1 MKKIIAMLLAV
12 MMVVGLFAA
21 CGQKTPP
28 TTTGAPA
35 ESTGNPAESTGTP
48 AESTEPK
55 VDGEIPTL
63 VWYQVGGG
71 QPANYDSWQAKVNA
85 YLEDKIGVHLD
96 VRVVGWGDWSNRR
109 SVIVQTNEPYDLMFT
124 DMSTYTSDVRMGA
137 FADISDLMAEVPG
150 LTDLIPQDYLNACL
164 VNGGLYGI
172 PCYKDSSMTQFF
184 VWTKSDVDAYYPEY
198 AEAHTLAE
206 IDAGLRAV
214 YAGTG
219 TAPLLLNQD
228 GLSCITGN
236 KYDACTLGNIG
247 IGIAYK
253 GGTEFVSVFEQK
265 DVLDDLALLQ
275 KWMADGLINSDAAV
289 RAEANG
295 MCSLGVAQGWPGAAK
310 GWGDGRGTE
319 VVVSQFEDTVVSND
333 TVMGSITCVSASSEH
348 KLEALKLLELVNTD
362 TKLRDMLWYGEEGVN
377 FEYVDENGVQKVQKI
392 NQDWTM
398 AAYTQGT
405 FFVATPEVGSDGY
418 GEVKVQNEAATPSPA
433 MGFIPDTT
441 EIADEISAVQ
451 AVFEEYKSM
460 IMTGTGDQSTID
472 DMMAAMRDSGFDTI
486 LTEVNAQY
494 AEWLANK

>member
-21 CGQKTPP
+21 CGEKPAE
-28 TTTGAPA
+28 TTAPAGETNAPA
-35 ESTGNPAESTGTP
+35 ETTAPAADGGNE
-48 AESTEPK
+48 
-55 VDGEIPTL
+55 EIPTL

-71 QPANYDSWQAKVNA
+71 QPANYDSWQTKVNA
-85 YLEDKIGVHLD
+85 YLEEKIGVHLD
-96 VRVVGWGDWSNRR
+96 VQVVGWGDWGNRR

-124 DMSTYTSDVRMGA
+124 DMSTYTSDVQMGA

-150 LTDLIPQDYLNACL
+150 LTDLIPQDYLNACI

-172 PCYKDSSMTQFF
+172 PCYKDSSMTNFF
-184 VWTKSDVDAYYPEY
+184 VWTKADVDAYYPEY

-214 YAGTG
+214 VAGTG
-219 TAPLLLNQD
+219 TTGLLLNQD

-247 IGIAYK
+247 IGIAYN
-253 GGTEFVSVFEQK
+253 GGTEFVPVYEQA
-265 DVLDDLALLQ
+265 DVLADLALLQ
-275 KWMADGLINSDAAV
+275 SWMADGLINSDAAV
-289 RAEANG
+289 AAEATG

-310 GWGDGRGTE
+310 GWGDGRGAE

-333 TVMGSITCVSASSEH
+333 TVMGSITCISASSDH

-362 TKLRDMLWYGEEGVN
+362 TTLRDMLWYGEEGVN
-377 FEYVDENGVQKVQKI
+377 FEYVEEDGVKKVSKLNG
-392 NQDWTM
+392 DWTM

-405 FFVATPEVGSDGY
+405 FFVASPEVGSDGY
-418 GEVKVQNEAATPSPA
+418 GEVKVQNENAIASPA

-441 EIADEISAVQ
+441 EIANEIAAVK
-451 AVFEEYKSM
+451 AIFEEYKSL
-460 IMTGTGDQSTID
+460 IMTGTGGQESID
-472 DMMAAMRDSGFDTI
+472 AMMAAMRESGFDTI
-486 LTEVNAQY
+486 LNEVNAQFQ
-494 AEWLANK
+494 AWQAAK